1 MPVVFYRLFT
11 FCVKRGAKMRQFIS
25 NSTEETEI
33 FAASLADKISGAA
46 VIAMTGDLGAGK
58 TAFVRGLAKGVGFT
72 GEVSS
77 PTFAIVHEYVGG
89 RLPLYH
95 FYMYRVE
102 DWNSLY
108 STGFFDYMETKSGLA
123 VEWSENIENALPDDL
138 ITVDIKRGDGDNCRI
153 ITLST
158 RGDVSL

>member
-1 MPVVFYRLFT
+1 
-11 FCVKRGAKMRQFIS
+11 MRQFIS
-25 NSTEETEI
+25 NSTEETEA
-33 FAASLADKISGAA
+33 FAAALADKISGAA

-58 TAFVRGLAKGVGFT
+58 TAFVRGLAKGLGFT

-95 FYMYRVE
+95 FDMYRVE

-108 STGFFDYMETKSGLA
+108 STGFFDYMEIKSVLA

>member
-1 MPVVFYRLFT
+1 MIIKLTTHSADETIALGKKIGARLNGGDIIAYR
-11 FCVKRGAKMRQFIS
+11 G
-25 NSTEETEI
+25 
-33 FAASLADKISGAA
+33 G
-46 VIAMTGDLGAGK
+46 LGAGK
-58 TAFVRGLAKGVGFT
+58 TTITHGIAQGMGLKDD
-72 GEVSS
+72 VSS
-77 PTFAIVHEYVGG
+77 PTFALVNEYRGKIN
-89 RLPLYH
+89 LYH
-95 FYMYRVE
+95 FDMYRVE

-108 STGFFDYMETKSGLA
+108 STGFFDYMETKSVLA

>member
-1 MPVVFYRLFT
+1 M
-11 FCVKRGAKMRQFIS
+11 
-25 NSTEETEI
+25 
-33 FAASLADKISGAA
+33 
-46 VIAMTGDLGAGK
+46 
-58 TAFVRGLAKGVGFT
+58 RGLAKGLGFT

-95 FYMYRVE
+95 FDMYRVE

-108 STGFFDYMETKSGLA
+108 STGFFDYMETKSVLA

-158 RGDVSL
+158 RGDISL

>member
-1 MPVVFYRLFT
+1 
-11 FCVKRGAKMRQFIS
+11 MRQFIS
-25 NSTEETEI
+25 ISTEETEA
-33 FAASLADKISGAA
+33 FAASLADKIGGAA

-58 TAFVRGLAKGVGFT
+58 TAFVRGLAKGLGFT

-95 FYMYRVE
+95 FDMYRVE

-108 STGFFDYMETKSGLA
+108 STGFFVYIETKSVLA

-158 RGDVSL
+158 RGDISL